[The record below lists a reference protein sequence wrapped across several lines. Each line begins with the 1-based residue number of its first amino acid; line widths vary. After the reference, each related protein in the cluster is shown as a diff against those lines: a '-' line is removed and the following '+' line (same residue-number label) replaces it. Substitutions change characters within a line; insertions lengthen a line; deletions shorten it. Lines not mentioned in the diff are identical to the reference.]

1 MISKI
6 RNSVIKIFT
15 FSLFYSK
22 ILAIMNIYINYIKLK
37 RNSNRRITFPYIKK
51 RRVKNFQILTYHRI
65 NDDNDQFFTGMNIDI
80 FEKHMKYLSDY
91 YNIMPLEEIINCMKY
106 NDIPDDVVAITFDDG
121 YKDVYLNAYPILKRF
136 SIPATIFL
144 PTSCIDTGEV
154 LWHDRVFSAFRE
166 TQRPSLPEYGIHAKT
181 YPLNTIEEKLRAQQD
196 VLRFLRSL
204 DTRDRLLWIDCL
216 ITKLFLQDRNI
227 FSQLMLSWDDIKIMH
242 ANGISFGS
250 HTVTHPIM
258 SKISSE
264 QVMWEICESKRII
277 EGHLGSPI
285 RTFAYPNGKEE
296 DFNHTTKAL
305 LQEAGYVCALTTI
318 FGTNAYGHD
327 LFALRRGQP
336 WETDLP
342 LFAAKLSWYK
352 FAL

>member
-1 MISKI
+1 MLSRTRSFIVKA
-6 RNSVIKIFT
+6 FT

-22 ILAIMNIYINYIKLK
+22 ILDIINIFINYIQLN
-37 RNSNRRITFPYIKK
+37 RNINSRIIFPYIKK

-65 NDDNDQFFTGMNIDI
+65 NDDNDQFFTGMNIDT

-91 YNIMPLEEIINCMKY
+91 YNIMPLEEIINRMKC

-121 YKDVYLNAYPILKRF
+121 YKDVYLNAYPILKKF

-166 TQRPSLPEYGIHAKT
+166 TQRSSLPKYGIYEKT
-181 YPLNTIEEKLRAQQD
+181 YPLETIEEKLRAQQD

-204 DTRDRLLWIDCL
+204 DTHDRLKWIDCL
-216 ITKLFLQDRNI
+216 ITKLFLKDKENY
-227 FSQLMLSWDDIKIMH
+227 SQLMLSWDDIKIMH
-242 ANGISFGS
+242 TNGISFGS

-264 QVMWEICESKRII
+264 QVMWEICESKKII
-277 EGHLGSPI
+277 ESHLGSPVS
-285 RTFAYPNGKEE
+285 TFAYPNGKEE
-296 DFNHTTKAL
+296 DFDHTTKVL
-305 LQEAGYVCALTTI
+305 LQEAGYICALTTI

>member
-1 MISKI
+1 MK
-6 RNSVIKIFT
+6 NMFIKIFT
-15 FSLFYSK
+15 LFLFYSK
-22 ILAIMNIYINYIKLK
+22 VLMLVNIIINDIQLVRYSDSIINLPCI
-37 RNSNRRITFPYIKK
+37 RRRKS
-51 RRVKNFQILTYHRI
+51 KNFQILTYHRI
-65 NDDNDQFFTGMNIDI
+65 NDDNDHFFTGMNINI
-80 FEKHMKYLSDY
+80 FEKHMEYLSNY
-91 YNIMPLEEIINCMKY
+91 YNIMPLEEIVNCMKC
-106 NDIPDDVVAITFDDG
+106 NDIPDNVVAITFDDG
-121 YKDVYLNAYPILKRF
+121 YKDVYLNAYPILKKF

-166 TQRPSLPEYGIHAKT
+166 TQRSSLPKYGIYEKT
-181 YPLNTIEEKLRAQQD
+181 YPLETIEEKLHAQQD

-204 DTRDRLLWIDCL
+204 DTHDRIQWIDCL
-216 ITKLFLQDRNI
+216 ITKLFLKDKENY
-227 FSQLMLSWDDIKIMH
+227 SQLMLSWDDIKIMH
-242 ANGISFGS
+242 TNGISFGS

-264 QVMWEICESKRII
+264 QVMWEICESKKII
-277 EGHLGSPI
+277 ESHLDSPV

-296 DFNHTTKAL
+296 DFDHTTKAL

>member
-1 MISKI
+1 MLSSMK
-6 RNSVIKIFT
+6 NSIIKMFIL
-15 FSLFYSK
+15 SLFYS
-22 ILAIMNIYINYIKLK
+22 AISIIINIFVNHLQLK
-37 RNSNRRITFPYIKK
+37 RDYDGIINFPYIKK
-51 RRVKNFQILTYHRI
+51 RISKNFQILTYHRV
-65 NDDNDQFFTGMNIDI
+65 NNDNDRFFAGMKTNN
-80 FEKHMKYLSDY
+80 FEKHMEYLSNH
-91 YNIMPLEEIINCMKY
+91 YNILPLEEIIKDMKD
-106 NDIPDDVVAITFDDG
+106 NNIQENAVAITFDAG
-121 YKDVYLNAYPILKRF
+121 YKDEYLNAYPILTKL

-166 TQRPSLPEYGIHAKT
+166 TPRSSLQEYGIYAKT
-181 YPLNTIEEKLRAQQD
+181 YSLGTVEEKLCAQQD

-204 DTRDRLLWIDCL
+204 DIHDRLVWIDCL
-216 ITKLFLQDRNI
+216 ITKLFPQGKKN
-227 FSQLMLSWDDIKIMH
+227 FPQMMLSWDDIKIMY

-258 SKISSE
+258 SKISPE
-264 QVMWEICESKRII
+264 QAMWEICESKKII
-277 EGHLGSPI
+277 ESHLGSPV

-296 DFNHTTKAL
+296 DFDHTTKAL

-342 LFAAKLSWYK
+342 RFAAKLSWYK
-352 FAL
+352 FSL